1 MTDLRVP
8 ERYLNDRR
16 VMRLTPIDFTS
27 FVMAS
32 LWSVSNRTDGQVEP
46 DDLPL
51 IPMFNDASIRILVE
65 KGLWID
71 TSDGWEISD
80 YATTQTSKHDLEVL
94 ENARRADREKKA
106 RQRAEK
112 RAADTSPGPTFSPDP
127 RDSPR
132 DMSPGGHRT
141 GQAGKDEGNWHV
153 NNATGEADERD
164 SASVPA
170 ASLTWDVAPIPNGR
184 TCPVCFDSL
193 PADYPLAVCV
203 KQDDEHIRAR
213 AASRVA

>member
-32 LWSVSNRTDGQVEP
+32 LWSVSNRTDGQVEA

-106 RQRAEK
+106 RQRAEA
-112 RAADTSPGPTFSPDP
+112 RAAKTFTGPTFSPDP

-132 DMSPGGHRT
+132 DTSPGGHRT
-141 GQAGKDEGNWHV
+141 GQAGKDEENWYV
-153 NNATGEADERD
+153 NNATGEVDDQGSMPAP
-164 SASVPA
+164 ASTT
-170 ASLTWDVAPIPNGR
+170 TWDVAAIPVGK
-184 TCPVCFDSL
+184 TCPVCLDSL

-203 KQDDEHIRAR
+203 KQDDAHLAAR
-213 AASRVA
+213 RSVA